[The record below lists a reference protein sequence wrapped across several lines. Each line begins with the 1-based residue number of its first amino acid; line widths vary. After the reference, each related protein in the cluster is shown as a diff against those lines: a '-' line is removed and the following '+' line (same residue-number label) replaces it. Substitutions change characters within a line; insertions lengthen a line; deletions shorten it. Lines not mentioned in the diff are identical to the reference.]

1 MKITRFTLY
10 LVASAAFSMASTFA
24 QAETIKVGVIATF
37 SGPNAIWG
45 KQFREA
51 IDVYVAQHGDEV
63 SGHKVQF
70 IYKDVGGPNADAS
83 KAAAQELLV
92 REGVKYLAGFD
103 FTPNAVAV
111 APLTKQ
117 AKVPAVI
124 FNAATSSI
132 NKQSDFFLRTS
143 FTLTQL
149 AQPAAEWAA
158 KNGAKKVVTA
168 VSDYN
173 PGIDA
178 ETAFSASFEKNGGA
192 VLEKIRMPLQTNDF
206 APFMQRIKSSGADTV
221 FTFLPVGPATFAFT
235 KAYNENGLKA
245 AGISF
250 LGGGETDETTL
261 DALGDQAIGLV
272 TAYHYSD
279 AHDSALNK
287 SFLAKLQ
294 ELHPGSRANMA
305 SIGAYDGA
313 ELIYRMIKA
322 AGSDGVK
329 AIEAAKGMEWE
340 SPRGPVKMDPVSR
353 TVVQNV
359 YLRRVEKGADGKLVN
374 REFATVPNVPDL
386 GFNP

>member
-1 MKITRFTLY
+1 MKISRWAIG
-10 LVASAAFSMASTFA
+10 ASIAVVTSFLCTAVN
-24 QAETIKVGVIATF
+24 AETIKVGVIATF

-63 SGHKVQF
+63 AGQKIQF

-111 APLTKQ
+111 APLLKQ

-124 FNAATSSI
+124 FNAGTSSI
-132 NKQSDFFLRTS
+132 NKQSDYFLRSS
-143 FTLTQL
+143 FTLWQI
-149 AQPAAEWAA
+149 AQPVGEWAA

-168 VSDYN
+168 VSDYS

-178 ETAFSASFEKNGGA
+178 ETAFTSAFEKNGGT
-192 VLEKIRMPLQTNDF
+192 VVEKIRMPVQTTDF
-206 APFMQRIKSSGADTV
+206 APFMQRIKNSGADGV
-221 FTFLPVGPATFAFT
+221 FAFLPAGPATFAFT

-250 LGGGETDETTL
+250 YGTGETDETTI
-261 DALGDQAIGLV
+261 DALGDQAIGLI
-272 TAYHYSD
+272 TSYHYSD
-279 AHDSALNK
+279 VHDSALNK
-287 SFLAKLQ
+287 SFVAKLQ

-305 SIGAYDGA
+305 SVGAYDGVN
-313 ELIYRMIKA
+313 LIYKMIAA
-322 AGSDGVK
+322 AGGDGQK
-329 AIEAAKGMEWE
+329 AINAAKGLEWE
-340 SPRGPVKMDPVSR
+340 SPRGPVKIDPESR
-353 TVVQNV
+353 HVIQNV
-359 YLRRVEKGADGKLVN
+359 YIRRVEKNADGKLVN
-374 REFATVPNVPDL
+374 REFVTIPNVPDL

>member
-1 MKITRFTLY
+1 MKITKLGLY

-24 QAETIKVGVIATF
+24 QAETIKVGIIATF

-63 SGHKVQF
+63 AGNKIQF

-103 FTPNAVAV
+103 FTPNAIAV

-124 FNAATSSI
+124 FNAGTSSI

-143 FTLTQL
+143 FTLPQL

-158 KNGAKKVVTA
+158 KNGSKKVVTA

-173 PGIDA
+173 PGVDA
-178 ETAFSASFEKNGGA
+178 ETAFAAAFEKNGGT

-206 APFMQRIKSSGADTV
+206 APFVQRIKNSGADTV

-250 LGGGETDETTL
+250 IGNGETDETTL
-261 DALGDQAIGLV
+261 DALGDQAIGLT

-287 SFLAKLQ
+287 SFVAKLQ
-294 ELHPGSRANMA
+294 ELHPASRANMA
-305 SIGAYDGA
+305 SVGAYDGA

-322 AGSDGVK
+322 AGTDGAK
-329 AIEAAKGMEWE
+329 AVEAAKGMEWE

-353 TVVQNV
+353 SVVQNV
-359 YLRRVEKGADGKLVN
+359 YIRRVEKGADGKLIN
-374 REFATVPNVPDL
+374 KEFATVPNVPDV

>member
-1 MKITRFTLY
+1 MRITHYTVCLI
-10 LVASAAFSMASTFA
+10 ASAAFSMASTVA
-24 QAETIKVGVIATF
+24 QAETVKVGVIATF

-51 IDVYVAQHGDEV
+51 IDVYVAQHGDQAG
-63 SGHKVQF
+63 GHKIEF

-117 AKVPAVI
+117 AKVPAII

-178 ETAFSASFEKNGGA
+178 ETAFSATFEQNGGD
-192 VLEKIRMPLQTNDF
+192 VLKKIRMPLQTTDF
-206 APFMQRIKSSGADTV
+206 APFVQRIKNSGADTV

-235 KAYNENGLKA
+235 KAYNENGLKG

-279 AHDSALNK
+279 AHNSELNK
-287 SFLAKLQ
+287 SFVAKLQ

-305 SIGAYDGA
+305 SVGAYDGV
-313 ELIYRMIKA
+313 ELIYRMVEA
-322 AGSDGVK
+322 AGSDGAK
-329 AIEAAKGMEWE
+329 AVEAAKGMEWE

-359 YLRRVEKGADGKLVN
+359 YLRRVEKGADGKLFN
-374 REFATVPNVPDL
+374 QEFATVPNVPDL